1 MTRALSDLLGAQ
13 QPRFGITI
21 QQLEVANGNKSID
34 IRLSN
39 EILQRTR
46 RKLQDLNLDPQDTTG
61 EELYQALMERFGHD
75 EKLAQKTLG
84 LSDGSTPAEII
95 DASVAF
101 VKKIA
106 GSQTALTLK
115 NSVTKQLLKK
125 VPPKKAMKQLGY
137 RSLDS
142 MLKHEAVPQL
152 YMAAFLCESLAWRKK
167 FLEQYTKLQPNNFEL
182 RSIEISVP
190 DTARWNNIAQ
200 QLEDSQTPIAV
211 FKELGA
217 IVVLKIDRPT
227 TVIQT
232 VSLVV
237 SGLNDIQSASSFLKL
252 QQMKPDFGTFVH
264 TIAEDEPLT
273 RAELMQKTVPW
284 RVVHQYYARF
294 KDAYNALIFEPHI
307 HPDDLRWLHPESLL
321 ENIHPALNFWHDTGY
336 TAHLR
341 QGEKVSLN
349 IFDVSRNYLAKAPY
363 VQQTSQALRQSL
375 WQELMIRYLD
385 QKNVEKAI
393 AGDLATEPVFAELDD
408 I

>member
-21 QQLEVANGNKSID
+21 QQLESANGNKSND

-39 EILQRTR
+39 EILQRTKQ
-46 RKLQDLNLDPQDTTG
+46 KLRDLNLDPHDTTG
-61 EELYQALMERFGHD
+61 EELYQALIQRFQHD
-75 EKLAQKTLG
+75 EKLARKTLG
-84 LSDGSTPAEII
+84 IHDDATAKDIV
-95 DASVAF
+95 DASVLF
-101 VKKIA
+101 IRQTI
-106 GSQTALTLK
+106 GSQTVLALK
-115 NSVTKQLLKK
+115 NSVAKKLLKK

-142 MLKHEAVPQL
+142 LLKHEAIPQL
-152 YMAAFLCESLAWRKK
+152 YMAAFLYESLAWRKK
-167 FLEQYTKLQPNNFEL
+167 FLEQYNKLQPSNFEL
-182 RSIEISVP
+182 RQIEISIP
-190 DTARWNNIAQ
+190 DTVRWNELVQ
-200 QLEDSQTPIAV
+200 QLKDSDVSVAV

-217 IVVLKIDRPT
+217 IIVPPIDRST
-227 TVIQT
+227 TVIHT
-232 VSLVV
+232 ISLVA
-237 SGLNDIQSASSFLKL
+237 SGLNDVQSASSFLKL
-252 QQMKPDFGTFVH
+252 QQMKPDFGAFVYG
-264 TIAEDEPLT
+264 IAEGEPLT
-273 RAELMQKTVPW
+273 KAELMERTVPW

-321 ENIHPALNFWHDTGY
+321 EKIHPALNFWRDTRY
-336 TAHLR
+336 TAHLH

-349 IFDVSRNYLAKAPY
+349 VYDVGHNYLANTSY
-363 VQQTSQALRQSL
+363 LQRTSQALQRSL

-385 QKNVEKAI
+385 QKNVEDAI